1 MTTRFPLVTA
11 SLVAL
16 ACAGS
21 CASAPTSPPP
31 PPPPPPQAAAADWR
45 CDGDNPR
52 DSVIPVLLAKDD
64 KGACHARVARP
75 DGAEGNP
82 RVCTGNR
89 AIWRVTNNCDAE
101 VEVSFVFNPFT
112 KDSDGKVRAGAT
124 RDVRSPVVRAKAR
137 ETAGSYPPYKYD
149 ILLNGEID
157 VDPELE
163 IERRR
168 R

>member
-1 MTTRFPLVTA
+1 MTTRFSLVTA

-21 CASAPTSPPP
+21 CGSAPIAQPPP
-31 PPPPPPQAAAADWR
+31 PPEVAAADWR
-45 CDGDNPR
+45 CDGNNPR
-52 DSVIPVLLAKDD
+52 DSVIPVVLAKDGQ
-64 KGACHARVARP
+64 GACHARVVP
-75 DGAEGNP
+75 PSGAAGNP

-101 VEVSFVFNPFT
+101 IEVSFVFNPFT
-112 KDSDGKVRAGAT
+112 KDSEGKVRAAAT
-124 RDVRSPVVRAKAR
+124 REIRSPVVRPKAR
-137 ETAGSYPPYKYD
+137 ETAGNYPPYKYD

-163 IERRR
+163 IEKRRR
-168 R
+168 